1 MDLEVLNQTRKREL
15 HEQIPTQLCP
25 LLSILCD
32 GCFYTHLFYSANQ
45 QQAALVLFSVWKLK
59 LRQVVPPEMAP
70 WAFPKD
76 EGSSVTSNW
85 QRPNCQSITSQLQH
99 HRHWGWAFFFFCG
112 SCPTHYRPSSSILG
126 LHPLGTNR
134 IHPLSRDYQ
143 KMSPDVTVCLLG
155 RKNHCSVVRS
165 GHCPGL
171 PLPQW
176 VFGVWSVPRELLPR
190 AGMGKS
196 S

>member
-1 MDLEVLNQTRKREL
+1 MARSIQALMDMEVLNQTRKREL
-15 HEQIPTQLCP
+15 HEQIPAQLCP

-85 QRPNCQSITSQLQH
+85 QRPNCQSVTSQLQH
-99 HRHWGWAFFFFCG
+99 HRHWGWTFFFLLWKL
-112 SCPTHYRPSSSILG
+112 SHTLQAIKQ
-126 LHPLGTNR
+126 HPESPPPRHQENT
-134 IHPLSRDYQ
+134 PLES
-143 KMSPDVTVCLLG
+143 
-155 RKNHCSVVRS
+155 
-165 GHCPGL
+165 
-171 PLPQW
+171 
-176 VFGVWSVPRELLPR
+176 
-190 AGMGKS
+190 
-196 S
+196 